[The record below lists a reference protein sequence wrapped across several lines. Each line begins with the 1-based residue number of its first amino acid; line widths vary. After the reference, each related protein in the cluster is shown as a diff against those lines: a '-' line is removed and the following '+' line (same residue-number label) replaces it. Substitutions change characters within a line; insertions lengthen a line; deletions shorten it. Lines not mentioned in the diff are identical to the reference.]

1 MKSRDMW
8 TVIRRLDY
16 YLRIGHDVMEE
27 IGEVV
32 GRRLFNPTFESVSE
46 V

>member
-8 TVIRRLDY
+8 TVIGILDNN
-16 YLRIGHDVMEE
+16 LCIGHDVMEE
-27 IGEVV
+27 IEEVV
-32 GRRLFNPTFESVSE
+32 GRHLFNPTFESVSE